1 MALLDVI
8 IKNMCVLEI
17 ESHILSKKFP
27 EFKCLKPEGNL

>member
-17 ESHILSKKFP
+17 ESHIFVQKISKVQML
-27 EFKCLKPEGNL
+27 EA